1 VKKILIIGPA
11 WVGDMV
17 MAQTLFQCLLQQDPD
32 AEISV
37 LAPVWC
43 RELLTRMPEV
53 KAALPLALAHGELGL
68 SKRWRI
74 ARALAQQQ
82 FDQVIVLPNSFKS
95 ALIAR
100 FAGIA
105 QRTGWRGEARGWLL
119 NDCRQLDKQRYPLM
133 VQRFAALA
141 YAPNA
146 VLPACLPQPRLRTDA
161 NAMTVTLNSLQLT
174 LDKPVLALCP
184 GAEFGPSKQWPA
196 HYYADVAQ
204 HFLQHG
210 MQVWLFGSAKDAAV
224 AQTITTLAPAA
235 INLCGSTTLGQAVDL
250 LGAAAAVV
258 SNDSGLMHVAA
269 ALARPLVVVY
279 GSTSPAFT
287 PPLAEQVAIVSEGLA
302 CSPCFKRECPLG
314 HRNCLQQLP
323 AAKVITAVERLLAP
337 PLFLEH

>member
-17 MAQTLFQCLLQQDPD
+17 MAQTLFQCLLQQEPT

-37 LAPVWC
+37 LAPTWC
-43 RELLTRMPEV
+43 RELLVRMPEV
-53 KAALPLALAHGELGL
+53 KHALSLPLAHGELGL
-68 SKRWRI
+68 GKRWRI
-74 ARALAQQQ
+74 ARDLAQQQ
-82 FDQVIVLPNSFKS
+82 FNQVIVLPNSFKS

-100 FAGIA
+100 FAGIP

-119 NDCRQLDKQRYPLM
+119 NDCRPLDKLRYPLM

-146 VLPACLPQPRLRTDA
+146 ALPANLPKPRLHTDA
-161 NAMTVTLNSLQLT
+161 NAVAAVLSSLQLT
-174 LDKPVLALCP
+174 LNKPVLALCP

-196 HYYADVAQ
+196 HYYAAVAQ
-204 HFLQHG
+204 HFLQQG
-210 MQVWLFGSAKDAAV
+210 MQVWLFGSVKDAVV
-224 AQTITTLAPAA
+224 AQAITALAPAA
-235 INLCGSTTLGQAVDL
+235 INLCGGTTLGQAVDL
-250 LGAAAAVV
+250 LGVATAVV

-287 PPLAEQVAIVSEGLA
+287 PPLADQVAVLSEGLA
-302 CSPCFKRECPLG
+302 CSPCFKRECPLE
-314 HRNCLQQLP
+314 HLNCLQQLGAP
-323 AAKVITAVERLLAP
+323 KVIAAVEGLLASS
-337 PLFLEH
+337 LFLEH